1 MNPKPLKLRL
11 SSKNYLRFLER
22 YANDPVRFAVEM
34 CGLKKPTAWQVRF
47 LEACRDKK
55 KIARASGHG
64 TGKTY
69 ICGIAALWFLLCFP
83 EAHIYVTSATF
94 DQLKTRYWVTQVK
107 VVEESRVSR
116 WVTVSAEEI
125 RCKLI
130 PGNVIRMQ
138 AWSISREQ
146 SWAGEHF
153 KSPIAI
159 FDESSDIAPQI
170 FEAWAGSEGHE
181 YSRTILIGNPHRKQ
195 GQLYDAFHSLKR
207 FYDTE
212 HLSCLDS
219 EHVSRE
225 WIEEMKEKYGED
237 SDIYRVRVLG
247 KFPNQDASGFLSQ
260 SLVEAAIGRKVD
272 APALPGLC
280 AGLDVGR
287 GGDPSVLFVRSH
299 NRAEH
304 ILEFAESDSVLLA
317 DAVYLRCEE
326 LGVDMLAMDANGV
339 GAGVYDILKRR
350 MPGRVLDVMPS
361 ERAVDAKM
369 YGNRRAEL
377 AGRLK
382 EWLRYGS
389 VDNAQGGQKWA
400 QEAKLVHQIFGKD
413 GRIMVEPKELIK
425 KRLGHSCDFFDAS
438 CYSMAVD
445 MTPRQRERD
454 GHNSDKKARPRSA
467 WVNR

>member
-1 MNPKPLKLRL
+1 MSAPLGMAKLRI
-11 SSKNYLRFLER
+11 SAENYRLFLVR
-22 YANDPVRFAVEM
+22 YAADPCAFATEM
-34 CGLKKPTAWQVRF
+34 CGVKRLTAWQKRF
-47 LEACRDKK
+47 LLACRDKK

-94 DQLKTRYWVTQVK
+94 DQLKTRYWVTQGK

-138 AWSISREQ
+138 AWSISRVQ
-146 SWAGEHF
+146 SWAGEHC

-195 GQLYDAFHSLKR
+195 GMLYDAFHSLKK

-219 EHVSRE
+219 EHVSRA

-247 KFPNQDASGFLSQ
+247 KFPNLDASGFLPQ
-260 SLVEAAIGRKVD
+260 SVVEGALGRKVD
-272 APALPGLC
+272 APALPGIC

-304 ILEFAESDSVLLA
+304 ILEFTEVDAVLLA
-317 DAVYLRCEE
+317 DQVYAKCEE
-326 LGVDMLAMDANGV
+326 LGVDMMGMDANGV

-361 ERAVDAKM
+361 ERAVDSKM

-382 EWLRYGS
+382 DWLKYAS
-389 VDNAQGGQKWA
+389 VDNTQGGQKWA
-400 QEAKLVHQIFGKD
+400 QEAKVIHQLFDKT
-413 GRIMVEPKELIK
+413 GRIMVEPKELIV
-425 KRLGHSCDFFDAS
+425 KRLGHSCDYFDAS
-438 CYSMAVD
+438 CYAHAVD

-454 GHNSDKKARPRSA
+454 GHNSRK
-467 WVNR
+467 NRAVGSWKG

>member
-1 MNPKPLKLRL
+1 MSAPLAKLRISANNYKVFL
-11 SSKNYLRFLER
+11 SR
-22 YANDPVRFAVEM
+22 YANDPIAFAREM
-34 CGLKKPTAWQVRF
+34 CGVERLTPWQERF
-47 LEACRDKK
+47 LLACRDKK

-94 DQLKTRYWVTQVK
+94 DQLKTRYWVTQGK
-107 VVEESRVSR
+107 VVDESRVSR

-138 AWSISREQ
+138 AWSISRVQ
-146 SWAGEHF
+146 SWAGEHC

-195 GQLYDAFHSLKR
+195 GQLYDAFNSLKR

-219 EHVSRE
+219 SHVSRE

-247 KFPNQDASGFLSQ
+247 QFPNLDASGFLSQ
-260 SLVEAAIGRKVD
+260 SLVESAMGRKVD
-272 APALPGLC
+272 APALPGVC

-287 GGDPSVLFVRSH
+287 GGDPSVLFVRNH
-299 NRAEH
+299 NKATH
-304 ILEFAESDSVLLA
+304 ILEFTEPDSILLA
-317 DAVYLRCEE
+317 DQVYAKCEE
-326 LGVDMLAMDANGV
+326 LGVDMLGMDANGV

-361 ERAVDAKM
+361 ERPIDAKT

-377 AGRLK
+377 AGMLRDWLK
-382 EWLRYGS
+382 YGS
-389 VDNAQGGQKWA
+389 VENSQGAQKWA
-400 QEAKLVHQIFGKD
+400 QEAKAVHQLFGKD

-425 KRLGHSCDFFDAS
+425 KRLDHSCDYFDAS
-438 CYSMAVD
+438 CYSFAVT
-445 MTPRQRERD
+445 MTPRQQKRE
-454 GHNSDKKARPRSA
+454 GHNSQKRYASS